1 MHPSDQET
9 EQLMLQAGSLSM
21 ADYQRDGFSH
31 ETVTLLA
38 RIRED
43 ATGQYRSRR
52 MSRLIARHEAE
63 LVHRKGLH
71 GKKGIRHP

>member
-1 MHPSDQET
+1 
-9 EQLMLQAGSLSM
+9 M

-31 ETVTLLA
+31 ETVRTLLA

-43 ATGQYRSRR
+43 ATRTVPVPVDVLQ
-52 MSRLIARHEAE
+52 RLIARHEAE
-63 LVHRKGLH
+63 LVHQKGLH